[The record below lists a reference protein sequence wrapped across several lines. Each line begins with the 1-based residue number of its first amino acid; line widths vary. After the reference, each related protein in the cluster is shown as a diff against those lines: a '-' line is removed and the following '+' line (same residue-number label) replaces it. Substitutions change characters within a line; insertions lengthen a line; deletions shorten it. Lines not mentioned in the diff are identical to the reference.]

1 MLGNEAIL
9 ILDFGA
15 QYSQLIARR
24 VRDLNVFCE
33 IKSYQISADEIAKK
47 GYKGIIF
54 SGGPNSVY
62 AEKALRC
69 DPDIFS
75 LGIPVLGICYG
86 AQLMAHLLGGTV
98 QQSDA
103 REYGNTMVHVETDS
117 PVFFGAQQENICWMS
132 HTDYI
137 SKVPEGFRVIAQTE
151 GCPVAAMENQEKK
164 LYAFQFH
171 PEVEHSREG
180 NFYLKNFLY
189 GVCGCKGD
197 WVMSSFVKDTI
208 QRLKEKIGDKK
219 VLCALSGGVDSSVAA
234 LLVHKAVGKQLTC
247 IFVDHGLLRK
257 DEGDQVETVFRKQ
270 FDMNLI
276 RVNAKDR
283 FLSKLAGVSEPEKK
297 RKIIG
302 EEFIRVFEEESQKLG
317 KIEFLCQGTIYPDVV
332 ESGVGE
338 AAVIKSHHN
347 VGGLPEDVGF
357 EGIIEPLRDLFK
369 DEVRQAGLELGI
381 PGPLVWRQPFPG
393 PGLAIRIMGDITA
406 EKLEILKNAD
416 AIFREE
422 IASAG
427 LDRKISQYFAVLTG
441 IKSVG
446 VMGDGRTYDNTI
458 ALRGVTTS
466 DFMTA
471 DWARIPYEVLE
482 KVSNRIINEVSNV
495 NRVVYDITSKPP
507 ATIEWE

>member
-208 QRLKEKIGDKK
+208 QSLKEKIGDKK

-234 LLVHKAVGKQLTC
+234 LLVHKAVG
-247 IFVDHGLLRK
+247 
-257 DEGDQVETVFRKQ
+257 
-270 FDMNLI
+270 
-276 RVNAKDR
+276 
-283 FLSKLAGVSEPEKK
+283 
-297 RKIIG
+297 
-302 EEFIRVFEEESQKLG
+302 
-317 KIEFLCQGTIYPDVV
+317 
-332 ESGVGE
+332 
-338 AAVIKSHHN
+338 
-347 VGGLPEDVGF
+347 
-357 EGIIEPLRDLFK
+357 
-369 DEVRQAGLELGI
+369 
-381 PGPLVWRQPFPG
+381 
-393 PGLAIRIMGDITA
+393 
-406 EKLEILKNAD
+406 
-416 AIFREE
+416 
-422 IASAG
+422 
-427 LDRKISQYFAVLTG
+427 DRK
-441 IKSVG
+441 SV
-446 VMGDGRTYDNTI
+446 V
-458 ALRGVTTS
+458 
-466 DFMTA
+466 
-471 DWARIPYEVLE
+471 
-482 KVSNRIINEVSNV
+482 
-495 NRVVYDITSKPP
+495 
-507 ATIEWE
+507 